1 MVLGGKEEERRKEVL
16 WRKMREGRTLHA
28 GATD

>member
-16 WRKMREGRTLHA
+16 GRKMREGRTLHA
-28 GATD
+28 VATD